1 MIWLKILEQIKD
13 PGFSPILTKG
23 CCMVR
28 EWFTLTIDNLISWM
42 TVGRGER
49 GEREWQIG
57 NWQVI
62 TAQCVGY
69 LHQFIDLYIH
79 LSCSLQCNPYINL
92 QLHIELLLM
101 HLSVIFKTS
110 TLSLIQARKHSSLH
124 ASEHRVD
131 VCFYTMYLQTH
142 ACHFLQSMIDCT
154 KGRFSDWCP
163 QVSVQQRSKNLMTYI
178 NLC

>member
-1 MIWLKILEQIKD
+1 MYSNFEMIWLKIREQIKD
-13 PGFSPILTKG
+13 PGFSLILTKG

-28 EWFTLTIDNLISWM
+28 EWFTLTTDNLISWM
-42 TVGRGER
+42 TVRRGER

-69 LHQFIDLYIH
+69 LRQFIDLYIY
-79 LSCSLQCNPYINL
+79 LYCSLQCNPYINL

-110 TLSLIQARKHSSLH
+110 ILNLIQARKHSSLH
-124 ASEHRVD
+124 TSEHRGASTLCICKYMHVISYSLWLIVPRADFQTD
-131 VCFYTMYLQTH
+131 VLRLVY
-142 ACHFLQSMIDCT
+142 SNKVRI
-154 KGRFSDWCP
+154 
-163 QVSVQQRSKNLMTYI
+163 
-178 NLC
+178 